1 MRKRNDAEGNP
12 EGLSRRGFVKLGG
25 AGIGAAALGGAALG
39 TSRTSEA
46 APHGEPDVRDRE
58 RDLGPAPEKPL
69 AAPPMDVVRIGFV
82 GVGGMGTTHVRNLV
96 RIEGAEI
103 RAVCDVRPEH
113 AERASTII
121 TEAGH
126 AAPRLYTEGERDF
139 ERMCADEDL
148 DLVYTATPW
157 RWHVPVALAAMENG
171 KHAASEVPFAMT
183 LDDCWALVEAAER
196 HEKHCVM
203 MENCNYDRPEMM
215 VLNMVRQGVL
225 GEVLHAE
232 CGYLHDLREI
242 KFADEGEGLWRR
254 DWARTHDANLY
265 PTHGL
270 GPVANCMEINRGDQF
285 DYLVSMSSPSRGL
298 QAWAEEHYPPGHPK
312 RQETYTLGD
321 VNASLIKTKKGRTI
335 YVVNDTNLPRP
346 YSRIHMVQGTKGLFQ
361 GYPNRVYLEGRS
373 AEPHA
378 WDDAEAWY
386 DEYEHPLWK
395 NITEEDQQNGHGGM
409 DFLEDQ
415 RLIQALRQGKPTDMN
430 VYDAAALSAVVALSG
445 RSVASGSLPMAFP
458 DFTRGRWQTWPSLEM
473 MPLQSAK

>member
-1 MRKRNDAEGNP
+1 
-12 EGLSRRGFVKLGG
+12 
-25 AGIGAAALGGAALG
+25 
-39 TSRTSEA
+39 
-46 APHGEPDVRDRE
+46 
-58 RDLGPAPEKPL
+58 
-69 AAPPMDVVRIGFV
+69 
-82 GVGGMGTTHVRNLV
+82 
-96 RIEGAEI
+96 
-103 RAVCDVRPEH
+103 
-113 AERASTII
+113 
-121 TEAGH
+121 
-126 AAPRLYTEGERDF
+126 
-139 ERMCADEDL
+139 
-148 DLVYTATPW
+148 
-157 RWHVPVALAAMENG
+157 
-171 KHAASEVPFAMT
+171 
-183 LDDCWALVEAAER
+183 
-196 HEKHCVM
+196 

-215 VLNMVRQGVL
+215 VLNMVRQGAL
-225 GEVLHAE
+225 GEILHAE

-254 DWARTHDANLY
+254 DWARTHNANLTLY

-346 YSRIHMVQGTKGLFQ
+346 YSRIHIVQGTKGLFQ

-386 DEYEHPLWK
+386 SEYEHPLWK
-395 NITEEDQQNGHGGM
+395 SISEEDQQNGHGGM

-458 DFTRGRWQTWPSLEM
+458 DFTRGRWQTWPALEM
-473 MPLQSAK
+473 G